1 MEPKWEMMKKILT
14 YTVEYSDFGG
24 EENFIKE
31 EDVLAETFSEGER
44 ILASYL
50 EGRDYRVVSV
60 CWKKMA
66 IGEAAEHQMQPTS
79 GTVRHGVDCRC
90 VQCLA
95 NDVVSKASRRG

>member
-14 YTVEYSDFGG
+14 FTVEYSDFGG

-44 ILASYL
+44 ILANYL
-50 EGRDYRVVSV
+50 EGREYRVVAV

-66 IGEAAEHQMQPTS
+66 IGEAAEHQMQRTAE
-79 GTVRHGVDCRC
+79 TVRHGIDCRC
-90 VQCLA
+90 VLCLA
-95 NDVVSKASRRG
+95 NNVVAQTRRR